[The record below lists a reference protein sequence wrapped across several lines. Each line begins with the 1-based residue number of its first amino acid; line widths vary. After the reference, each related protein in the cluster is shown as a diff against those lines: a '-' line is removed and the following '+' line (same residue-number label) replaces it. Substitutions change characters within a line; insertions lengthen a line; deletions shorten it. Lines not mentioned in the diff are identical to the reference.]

1 MGGYL
6 FLHLLRLIESFWAM
20 GNAEYNLSGRKRL
33 RRRTTVMIGLILEG
47 GGMRAG
53 FVAGVV
59 MALMDR
65 GLTKFNHAVAVSASV
80 PTLAYFAA
88 GQREEIEQ
96 VWRNELNT
104 SNLVC
109 YRNVPAAFLTLSAQR
124 PVLDIDYLVYE
135 VFKKKYP
142 LEIQRLMKSE
152 MACRFAV
159 TNVPGGQLTFLSPG
173 DDDIY
178 KIFKAALAVPG
189 CYLLPVCINGH
200 EYVDGGTANL
210 LPVHLLWD
218 EKVDR
223 IMAILST
230 PFDYDYKPLNLLER
244 ALLWRYFRRY
254 DSILGKLSEGAYVY
268 DKEKSLLKQLAER
281 EPPRAF
287 IIYPDIMP
295 PARFITRDR
304 KKINR
309 TIDLG
314 YNKAET
320 LENEI
325 RMFLNDDN
333 QSDISRQ
340 IIYV

>member
-1 MGGYL
+1 
-6 FLHLLRLIESFWAM
+6 
-20 GNAEYNLSGRKRL
+20 
-33 RRRTTVMIGLILEG
+33 MIGLILEG
-47 GGMRAG
+47 GGMRGG
-53 FVAGVV
+53 FVAGAV
-59 MALMDR
+59 MALMDK
-65 GLTKFNHAVAVSASV
+65 GLTGFNFAVAVSASV

-88 GQREEIEQ
+88 GQREEIEK
-96 VWRNELNT
+96 VWRNELIT
-104 SNLVC
+104 PNLVC
-109 YRNVPAAFLTLSAQR
+109 YRNIPAAFLTLSNKR
-124 PVLDIDYLVYE
+124 PVLDIDYLVDE

-142 LEIQRLMKSE
+142 VEIRSLMKSK
-152 MACRFAV
+152 MVCRFAV
-159 TNVPGGQLTFLSPG
+159 TKVPEGQLTFLSPG

-189 CYLLPVCINGH
+189 CYPKTVCLNGR
-200 EYVDGGTANL
+200 EYMDGGTVNL
-210 LPVHLLWD
+210 LPAHLLWN

-244 ALLWRYFRRY
+244 VLLWRYFRRY
-254 DSILGKLSEGAYVY
+254 EWILGNLWQSAYVY

-287 IIYPDIMP
+287 IIYPDIIP
-295 PARFITRDR
+295 PAKFITRDR

-320 LENEI
+320 LEDEI

-333 QSDISRQ
+333 QSDIRR
-340 IIYV
+340 